1 MNKIAIIIIT
11 YNRPADMLALAMN
24 IEKLSSK
31 KELLEEVII
40 VNNNST
46 ESYDAVKSFIQEN
59 PSTPFKLIESKENL
73 GVSRGRNF
81 AIDQSKAPILVLIDD
96 DAEFQDTDA
105 LKRINEAVIENPH
118 AGILAM
124 KILYFQ
130 NSQFQLNAF
139 PHKSFEKRKHLQSF
153 ETYYFAGCGN
163 IIVKE
168 AFDIAG
174 PFPTDFFYGME
185 EYDLSYR
192 ILDAGYTIKY
202 IANIVLL
209 HKESPEGRQTKSDK
223 LRGMWVNK
231 TKVAWRYLP
240 MPCYFTTAIMWSIFF
255 LLNSKFDLIGF
266 INGWLAIV
274 TIPFKEKRN
283 KVSKLSQEYLNKVE
297 ARILY

>member
-24 IEKLSSK
+24 IEKLRSK

-46 ESYDAVKSFIQEN
+46 ESYDAVKSFIQEHT
-59 PSTPFKLIESKENL
+59 STPFKFIESKENL

-81 AIDQSKAPILVLIDD
+81 AIEQSKAPILVLIDD
-96 DAEFQDTDA
+96 DAEFQDVDV
-105 LKRINEAVIENPH
+105 LECINNSVNENPN

-139 PHKSFEKRKHLQSF
+139 PHKSFEKRNHLQSF
-153 ETYYFAGCGN
+153 DTYYFAGCGN

-168 AFDIAG
+168 AFDKAG

-192 ILDAGYTIKY
+192 VLDAGYTIKY

-223 LRGMWVNK
+223 IRGMWVNK

-240 MPCYFTTAIMWSIFF
+240 MPSYFTTAILWSIFF

-266 INGWLAIV
+266 IKGLVAIV
-274 TIPFKEKRN
+274 TIPFNEKRN
-283 KVSKLSQEYLNKVE
+283 EVSKLSQEYLNKVE
-297 ARILY
+297 ARILF

>member
-46 ESYDAVKSFIQEN
+46 ESYDIVTSFIQEN
-59 PSTPFKLIESKENL
+59 SSTPFKYIESKENL

-81 AIDQSKAPILVLIDD
+81 AIEQSKAPILVLIDD
-96 DAEFQDTDA
+96 DAEFQDVDV
-105 LKRINEAVIENPH
+105 LECINNSVNENPN

-139 PHKSFEKRKHLQSF
+139 PHKSFEKRNHLQSF
-153 ETYYFAGCGN
+153 DTYYFAGCGN

-168 AFDIAG
+168 AFDKAG

-192 ILDAGYTIKY
+192 VLDAGYTIKY

-223 LRGMWVNK
+223 IRGMWVNK

-240 MPCYFTTAIMWSIFF
+240 MPSYFTTAILWSIFF

-266 INGWLAIV
+266 IKGLVAIV
-274 TIPFKEKRN
+274 TIPFNEKRN

-297 ARILY
+297 ARILF

>member
-24 IEKLSSK
+24 IEELRSK

-46 ESYDAVKSFIQEN
+46 ESYDAVKSFIQEH
-59 PSTPFKLIESKENL
+59 PSTPFKFIESKENL

-81 AIDQSKAPILVLIDD
+81 AIEQSKAPILVLIDD
-96 DAEFQDTDA
+96 DAEFQDFDV
-105 LKRINEAVIENPH
+105 LERINTSVNENPN

-139 PHKSFEKRKHLQSF
+139 PHKSFEKRNHLQSF
-153 ETYYFAGCGN
+153 DTYYFAGCGN

-168 AFDIAG
+168 AFDKAG

-192 ILDAGYTIKY
+192 VLDAGYTIKY
-202 IANIVLL
+202 IADIVLL

-240 MPCYFTTAIMWSIFF
+240 MPSYFTTAILWSIFF

-266 INGWLAIV
+266 IKGLVAIV
-274 TIPFKEKRN
+274 TIPFNEKRN
-283 KVSKLSQEYLNKVE
+283 KVNKLSQEYLNKVE
-297 ARILY
+297 ARILF

>member
-31 KELLEEVII
+31 KELLEEIII

-81 AIDQSKAPILVLIDD
+81 AIEQSKAPILVLIDD

-240 MPCYFTTAIMWSIFF
+240 MPCYFTTAIMWSMFF

-283 KVSKLSQEYLNKVE
+283 KVNKLSEEYLNKVE

>member
-59 PSTPFKLIESKENL
+59 PSTPFKYIESKENL

-105 LKRINEAVIENPH
+105 LKRINEAVIENPL

>member
-1 MNKIAIIIIT
+1 
-11 YNRPADMLALAMN
+11 MLALAMN

-40 VNNNST
+40 VNNNSI

-81 AIDQSKAPILVLIDD
+81 AIEQSKAPILVLIDD

-240 MPCYFTTAIMWSIFF
+240 MPCYFTTAIMWSMFF

>member
-31 KELLEEVII
+31 KELLEEIII

-59 PSTPFKLIESKENL
+59 PSTPFKYIESKENL

-81 AIDQSKAPILVLIDD
+81 AIEQSKAPILVLIDD

-192 ILDAGYTIKY
+192 VLDAGYTIKY

-223 LRGMWVNK
+223 IRGMWVNK

-240 MPCYFTTAIMWSIFF
+240 MPCYFTTAIMWSMFF

-283 KVSKLSQEYLNKVE
+283 KVSKLSEEYLNKVE

>member
-59 PSTPFKLIESKENL
+59 PSTPFKYIESKENL

-240 MPCYFTTAIMWSIFF
+240 MPCYFTTAIMWSMFF

>member
-81 AIDQSKAPILVLIDD
+81 AIEQSKAPILVLIDD

-283 KVSKLSQEYLNKVE
+283 KVNKLSEEYLNKVE

>member
-59 PSTPFKLIESKENL
+59 PTTPFKFIASKENL

-81 AIDQSKAPILVLIDD
+81 AIEQSKAPILVLIDD
-96 DAEFQDTDA
+96 DAEFQDTDV
-105 LKRINEAVIENPH
+105 LQRINDAVIENPH
-118 AGILAM
+118 VGILAM

-130 NSQFQLNAF
+130 NRQFQLNAF

-153 ETYYFAGCGN
+153 DTYYFAGCGN

-168 AFDIAG
+168 AFDKVG

-192 ILDAGYTIKY
+192 VLESGYSIKY

-209 HKESPEGRQTKSDK
+209 HKESPEGRQTKSEK

-240 MPCYFTTAIMWSIFF
+240 MPCYLTTAIMWSMFF
-255 LLNSKFDLIGF
+255 LLKSKFDIIGLIKGCV
-266 INGWLAIV
+266 AII
-274 TIPFKEKRN
+274 TIPFKEKGN
-283 KVSKLSQEYLNKVE
+283 KLSKTSLEYLKKVE
-297 ARILY
+297 ARIAY

>member
-46 ESYDAVKSFIQEN
+46 ESYDIVTSFIQEN
-59 PSTPFKLIESKENL
+59 PSTPFKYIESKENL

-81 AIDQSKAPILVLIDD
+81 AIEQSKAPILVLIDD
-96 DAEFQDTDA
+96 DAEFQDVDV
-105 LKRINEAVIENPH
+105 LECINNSVNENPN

-139 PHKSFEKRKHLQSF
+139 PHKSFEKRNHLQSF
-153 ETYYFAGCGN
+153 DTYYFAGCGN

-168 AFDIAG
+168 AFDKAG

-192 ILDAGYTIKY
+192 VLDAGYTIKY

-223 LRGMWVNK
+223 IRGMWVNK

-240 MPCYFTTAIMWSIFF
+240 MPSYFTTAILWSIFF

-266 INGWLAIV
+266 IKGLIAIV
-274 TIPFKEKRN
+274 TIPFNEKRN

-297 ARILY
+297 ARILF

>member
-81 AIDQSKAPILVLIDD
+81 AIEQSKAPILVLIDD

-105 LKRINEAVIENPH
+105 LKRINEAVIENPL

-266 INGWLAIV
+266 IIGWLAIV

-283 KVSKLSQEYLNKVE
+283 KVNKLSEEYLNKVE

>member
-31 KELLEEVII
+31 KDLLEEVII

-46 ESYDAVKSFIQEN
+46 ESYDEVKSFIQQN
-59 PSTPFKLIESKENL
+59 PSTPFKFIESKENL

-81 AIDQSKAPILVLIDD
+81 AIEQSTAPILVLIDD
-96 DAEFQDTDA
+96 DAEFQDMDV
-105 LKRINEAVIENPH
+105 LERINTAVNKNPN

-130 NSQFQLNAF
+130 NKEFQINCF
-139 PHKSFEKRKHLQSF
+139 PHKSFEKRKNLNSF
-153 ETYYFAGCGN
+153 DTYYFAGCGN
-163 IIVKE
+163 IIQKE
-168 AFDIAG
+168 AFNKVGA
-174 PFPTDFFYGME
+174 FPIDFFYGME

-192 ILDAGYTIKY
+192 VLEAGYSIKY

-240 MPCYFTTAIMWSIFF
+240 MLNYFTTAIMWSLFF
-255 LLNSKFDLIGF
+255 LLRSKFDLIGF
-266 INGWLAIV
+266 VKGWAAVVL
-274 TIPFKEKRN
+274 IPFNEKR
-283 KVSKLSQEYLNKVE
+283 KVVTASTIEYLNNAE
-297 ARILY
+297 ARLLF

>member
-31 KELLEEVII
+31 KELLEEIII

-81 AIDQSKAPILVLIDD
+81 AIEQSKAPILVLIDD

-153 ETYYFAGCGN
+153 DTYYFAGCGN

-202 IANIVLL
+202 IADIVLL

-240 MPCYFTTAIMWSIFF
+240 MPCYFTTAIMWSMFF

>member
-59 PSTPFKLIESKENL
+59 PSTPFKYIESKENL

-105 LKRINEAVIENPH
+105 LKRINEAVIENPL

-266 INGWLAIV
+266 IIGWLAIV

>member
-24 IEKLSSK
+24 IEKLRSK

-46 ESYDAVKSFIQEN
+46 ESYDAVKSFIQEHTT
-59 PSTPFKLIESKENL
+59 TPFKFIESKENL

-81 AIDQSKAPILVLIDD
+81 AIEQSTAPILVLMDD
-96 DAEFQDTDA
+96 DAEFQDVDV
-105 LKRINEAVIENPH
+105 LERINNSVNENPN

-139 PHKSFEKRKHLQSF
+139 PHKSFEKRNHLQSF
-153 ETYYFAGCGN
+153 DTYYFAGCGN

-168 AFDIAG
+168 AFDKAG

-192 ILDAGYTIKY
+192 VLDAGYTIKY

-223 LRGMWVNK
+223 IRGMWVNK

-240 MPCYFTTAIMWSIFF
+240 MPSYFTTAILWSIFF

-266 INGWLAIV
+266 IKGLVAIV
-274 TIPFKEKRN
+274 TIPFNEKRN
-283 KVSKLSQEYLNKVE
+283 EVSKLSQEYLNKVE
-297 ARILY
+297 ARILF

>member
-105 LKRINEAVIENPH
+105 LKRINEAVIENPL

-240 MPCYFTTAIMWSIFF
+240 MPCYFTTAIMWSMFF

>member
-24 IEKLSSK
+24 IEELRSK

-46 ESYDAVKSFIQEN
+46 ESYDEVKSFIQQN
-59 PSTPFKLIESKENL
+59 PSTPFKFIESKENL

-81 AIDQSKAPILVLIDD
+81 AIEQSKAPILVLIDD
-96 DAEFQDTDA
+96 DAEFQDVDV
-105 LKRINEAVIENPH
+105 LECINNSVNENPN

-139 PHKSFEKRKHLQSF
+139 PHKSFEKRNHLQSF
-153 ETYYFAGCGN
+153 DTYYFAGCGN

-168 AFDIAG
+168 AFDKAG

-192 ILDAGYTIKY
+192 VLDAGYTIKY

-223 LRGMWVNK
+223 IRGMWVNK

-240 MPCYFTTAIMWSIFF
+240 MPSYFTTGIMWSMFF
-255 LLNSKFDLIGF
+255 LLNSKFDFIGF
-266 INGWLAIV
+266 INGLVAIV
-274 TIPFKEKRN
+274 TIPFNEKRN

>member
-24 IEKLSSK
+24 IEKLSSQ

-46 ESYDAVKSFIQEN
+46 ESYDKVKSFINEN
-59 PSTPFKLIESKENL
+59 PSTPFKFIESKENL
-73 GVSRGRNF
+73 GVARGRKF
-81 AIDQSKAPILVLIDD
+81 SIEQSSAPILGLIYDE
-96 DAEFQDTDA
+96 AEFQDTDA
-105 LKRINEAVIENPH
+105 LKRINDSVIENPK

-130 NSQFQLNAF
+130 NKQFQINCF
-139 PHKSFEKRKHLQSF
+139 PHKSFEKRKDLKSF
-153 ETYYFAGCGN
+153 DTYYFAGCGN
-163 IIVKE
+163 IILKE
-168 AFDIAG
+168 AFDKAG
-174 PFPTDFFYGME
+174 PFPNDFFYGME

-192 ILDAGYTIKY
+192 VLDAGYSIKY
-202 IANIVLL
+202 IAAIILL

-240 MPCYFTTAIMWSIFF
+240 FTCYFTTAITWSIFF
-255 LLNSKFDLIGF
+255 LLNSKFDFIGF
-266 INGWLAIV
+266 VNGWAAIV
-274 TIPFKEKRN
+274 KIPLNEKRN
-283 KVSKLSQEYLNKVE
+283 KICNLSQEYLNKVE

>member
-46 ESYDAVKSFIQEN
+46 ESYDIVKSFIQEN

-81 AIDQSKAPILVLIDD
+81 AIKQSKAPILVLIDD

-153 ETYYFAGCGN
+153 DTYYFAGCGN

-202 IANIVLL
+202 IADIVLL

-240 MPCYFTTAIMWSIFF
+240 MPCYFTTAIMWSMFF

>member
-24 IEKLSSK
+24 IEKLSSQ

-46 ESYDAVKSFIQEN
+46 ESYNEVKSFIQEH
-59 PSTPFKLIESKENL
+59 PSTPFKFIESKENL

-81 AIDQSKAPILVLIDD
+81 AIEQSKAPILVLIDD
-96 DAEFQDTDA
+96 DAEFQDTDV
-105 LKRINEAVIENPH
+105 LQRVNDAVIENPK

-130 NSQFQLNAF
+130 NRQFQINCF
-139 PHKSFEKRKHLQSF
+139 PHKSFEKRKDLNSF
-153 ETYYFAGCGN
+153 DTYYFAGCGN

-168 AFDIAG
+168 AFDKAG
-174 PFPTDFFYGME
+174 AFPTDFFYGME

-192 ILDAGYTIKY
+192 VLDAGYTIKY
-202 IANIVLL
+202 IASIVLL

-240 MPCYFTTAIMWSIFF
+240 FYCYFSTAIMWSMFF
-255 LLNSKFDLIGF
+255 LLNSKFDLLGF
-266 INGWLAIV
+266 INGWVAVI
-274 TIPFKEKRN
+274 TIPFKEKEH
-283 KVSKLSQEYLNKVE
+283 KVSKTTLEYFNKVE

>member
-31 KELLEEVII
+31 KELLEEIII

-59 PSTPFKLIESKENL
+59 PSTPFKYIESKENL

-105 LKRINEAVIENPH
+105 LKRINEAVIENPL

-240 MPCYFTTAIMWSIFF
+240 MPCYFTTAIMWSMFF

-283 KVSKLSQEYLNKVE
+283 KVNKLSEEYLNKVE

>member
-31 KELLEEVII
+31 KELLEEIII

-59 PSTPFKLIESKENL
+59 PSTPFKYIESKENL

-240 MPCYFTTAIMWSIFF
+240 MPCYFTTAIMWSMFF

>member
-31 KELLEEVII
+31 KELLEEIII

-81 AIDQSKAPILVLIDD
+81 AIEQSKAPILVLIDD

-105 LKRINEAVIENPH
+105 LKRINEAVIENPL

-202 IANIVLL
+202 IADIVLL

-240 MPCYFTTAIMWSIFF
+240 MPCYFTTAIMWSMFF

-266 INGWLAIV
+266 IIGWLAIV

-283 KVSKLSQEYLNKVE
+283 KVNKLSEEYLNKVE

>member
-46 ESYDAVKSFIQEN
+46 KSYDAVESFIREN
-59 PSTPFKLIESKENL
+59 PSTPFKYIESIENL

-81 AIDQSKAPILVLIDD
+81 AIEQSKAPILVLIDD

-105 LKRINEAVIENPH
+105 LKRINEAVIENPL

-231 TKVAWRYLP
+231 TKVAWKYLP
-240 MPCYFTTAIMWSIFF
+240 MPSYFTTAIMWSMFF

-297 ARILY
+297 ARILF

>member
-81 AIDQSKAPILVLIDD
+81 AIEQSKAPILVLIDD

-105 LKRINEAVIENPH
+105 LKSINEAVIENPH

-240 MPCYFTTAIMWSIFF
+240 MPCYFTTAIMWSMFF
-255 LLNSKFDLIGF
+255 LINSKFDLIGF

>member
-1 MNKIAIIIIT
+1 M
-11 YNRPADMLALAMN
+11 D
-24 IEKLSSK
+24 
-31 KELLEEVII
+31 
-40 VNNNST
+40 
-46 ESYDAVKSFIQEN
+46 
-59 PSTPFKLIESKENL
+59 
-73 GVSRGRNF
+73 
-81 AIDQSKAPILVLIDD
+81 VL
-96 DAEFQDTDA
+96 Q
-105 LKRINEAVIENPH
+105 RINDAVIENPH

-130 NSQFQLNAF
+130 NKQFQLNAF

-153 ETYYFAGCGN
+153 DTYYFAGCGN

-168 AFDIAG
+168 AFDKAG

-231 TKVAWRYLP
+231 TKVAWKYLP
-240 MPCYFTTAIMWSIFF
+240 MPSYFTTAIMWSMFF

-266 INGWLAIV
+266 IKGWVAIV
-274 TIPFKEKRN
+274 TIPFNEKRN

>member
-1 MNKIAIIIIT
+1 MNKIAIIIT

-31 KELLEEVII
+31 KELLEEIII

-59 PSTPFKLIESKENL
+59 PSTPFKYIESKENL

-81 AIDQSKAPILVLIDD
+81 AIEQSKAPILVLIDD

-240 MPCYFTTAIMWSIFF
+240 MPCYFTTAIMWSMFF

-283 KVSKLSQEYLNKVE
+283 KVNKLSEEYLNKVE

>member
-11 YNRPADMLALAMN
+11 YNRPTDMLALAMN
-24 IEKLSSK
+24 IEKLSSQ

-46 ESYDAVKSFIQEN
+46 ESYDEVKSFIQEH
-59 PSTPFKLIESKENL
+59 PSTPFKFIESKENL
-73 GVSRGRNF
+73 GVSKGRNF
-81 AIDQSKAPILVLIDD
+81 AIEQSRAPLLVLIDD
-96 DAEFQDTDA
+96 DAEFQDTDV
-105 LKRINEAVIENPH
+105 LQSINDAVIENPN

-130 NSQFQLNAF
+130 NRQFQINCF
-139 PHKSFEKRKHLQSF
+139 PHKSFEKRKDLESF
-153 ETYYFAGCGN
+153 DTYYFAGCGN

-168 AFDIAG
+168 AFDKAG

-192 ILDAGYTIKY
+192 VLEAGYSIKY
-202 IANIVLL
+202 IANIVLF

-240 MPCYFTTAIMWSIFF
+240 FPSYFTTAIMWSMFF

-266 INGWLAIV
+266 INGWVAIV
-274 TIPFKEKRN
+274 RIPFNEKRN
-283 KVSKLSQEYLNKVE
+283 KISNLSQEYLDKAE

>member
-31 KELLEEVII
+31 KELLEEIII

-59 PSTPFKLIESKENL
+59 PSTPFKYIESKENL

-202 IANIVLL
+202 IADIVLL

-266 INGWLAIV
+266 IIGWLAIV

>member
-1 MNKIAIIIIT
+1 
-11 YNRPADMLALAMN
+11 
-24 IEKLSSK
+24 
-31 KELLEEVII
+31 
-40 VNNNST
+40 
-46 ESYDAVKSFIQEN
+46 
-59 PSTPFKLIESKENL
+59 
-73 GVSRGRNF
+73 
-81 AIDQSKAPILVLIDD
+81 
-96 DAEFQDTDA
+96 
-105 LKRINEAVIENPH
+105 
-118 AGILAM
+118 M

-240 MPCYFTTAIMWSIFF
+240 MPCYFTTAIMWSMFF

>member
-46 ESYDAVKSFIQEN
+46 ESYDIVTSFIQEN
-59 PSTPFKLIESKENL
+59 PSTPFKYIESKENL

-81 AIDQSKAPILVLIDD
+81 AIEQSTAPILVLIDD
-96 DAEFQDTDA
+96 DAEFQDVDV
-105 LKRINEAVIENPH
+105 LECINNSVNENPN

-139 PHKSFEKRKHLQSF
+139 PHKSFEKRNHLQSF
-153 ETYYFAGCGN
+153 DTYYFAGCGN

-168 AFDIAG
+168 AFDKAG

-192 ILDAGYTIKY
+192 VLDAGYTIKY

-223 LRGMWVNK
+223 IRGMWVNK

-240 MPCYFTTAIMWSIFF
+240 MPSYFTTAILWSIFF

-266 INGWLAIV
+266 IKGLVAIV
-274 TIPFKEKRN
+274 TIPFNEKRN
-283 KVSKLSQEYLNKVE
+283 KVSKLSQKYLNKVE

>member
-24 IEKLSSK
+24 IEKLRSK

-46 ESYDAVKSFIQEN
+46 ESYDAVKSFIQEH
-59 PSTPFKLIESKENL
+59 PSTPFKFIESKENL

-81 AIDQSKAPILVLIDD
+81 AIEQSKAPILVLIDD
-96 DAEFQDTDA
+96 DAEFQDFDV
-105 LKRINEAVIENPH
+105 LERINTSVNENPN

-130 NSQFQLNAF
+130 NKEFQINCF
-139 PHKSFEKRKHLQSF
+139 PHKSFEKRKNLHF
-153 ETYYFAGCGN
+153 FDTYYFAGCGN
-163 IIVKE
+163 IIQKE
-168 AFDIAG
+168 AFIKAG
-174 PFPTDFFYGME
+174 AFPTDFFYGME

-192 ILDAGYTIKY
+192 LIDKGYTIKY
-202 IANIVLL
+202 IADIVLL

-240 MPCYFTTAIMWSIFF
+240 LSCYLTTAMMWSLFF
-255 LLNSKFDLIGF
+255 LLKSKFDLIGF
-266 INGWLAIV
+266 LKGWIEV
-274 TIPFKEKRN
+274 VSIPFKEKR
-283 KVSKLSQEYLNKVE
+283 KIVTTSTIEYLNKVE
-297 ARILY
+297 ARIIY

>member
-31 KELLEEVII
+31 KELLEEIII

-59 PSTPFKLIESKENL
+59 PSTPFKYIESKENL

-81 AIDQSKAPILVLIDD
+81 AIEQSKAPILVLIDD

-240 MPCYFTTAIMWSIFF
+240 MPCYFTTAIMWSMFF

>member
-24 IEKLSSK
+24 IEKLSSQ

-46 ESYDAVKSFIQEN
+46 ESYDEVKSFIQEH
-59 PSTPFKLIESKENL
+59 PSTPFKFIGSKENL

-81 AIDQSKAPILVLIDD
+81 AIEQSKAPILVLIDD
-96 DAEFQDTDA
+96 DAEFQDTDV
-105 LKRINEAVIENPH
+105 LQRINNAVIENPH

-130 NSQFQLNAF
+130 NKEFQINCF
-139 PHKSFEKRKHLQSF
+139 PHKSFEKRKNLLSF
-153 ETYYFAGCGN
+153 DTYYFAGCGN

-168 AFDIAG
+168 AFDKVG

-192 ILDAGYTIKY
+192 VIDAGYTIKY
-202 IANIVLL
+202 KADIVLL
-209 HKESPEGRQTKSDK
+209 HKESPEGRQKKSDK

-240 MPCYFTTAIMWSIFF
+240 FYCYFTTAIMWSMFF

-266 INGWLAIV
+266 IKGWVAIV
-274 TIPFKEKRN
+274 TIPFNEKGN
-283 KVSKLSQEYLNKVE
+283 KLSEPALEYLNKVE
-297 ARILY
+297 ARIAY

>member
-31 KELLEEVII
+31 KELLEEIII

-59 PSTPFKLIESKENL
+59 PSTPFKYIESKENL

-240 MPCYFTTAIMWSIFF
+240 MPCYFTTAIMWSMFF

-283 KVSKLSQEYLNKVE
+283 KVNKLSEEYLNKVE